1 ASPSSPPGGPPSSG
15 WPAPGRRRR
24 SRAPRRPRRRSP
36 FERGPR
42 RAVERLSP
50 TPGDRILLVGCGTGL
65 DLEHMPDGASITAI
79 DVVPE
84 NVRRTAERAEALD
97 LGVETRVADAE
108 DLPFADGSFDAVALH
123 LLLAVV
129 PDPEAVLAETA
140 RVLAT
145 DGCVSV
151 FDKLVPEG
159 TTPSLGRRAVNP
171 IARLLF
177 SDVTRKLE
185 PMVAGTSLTV
195 WAREWVLGG
204 FYSVA
209 TLEPAERSPERRRR
223 AEASA

>member
-1 ASPSSPPGGPPSSG
+1 MSPAG
-15 WPAPGRRRR
+15 WWRRARWRLYAPVYDRL
-24 SRAPRRPRRRSP
+24 ASP
-36 FERGPR
+36 FERGRR

-65 DLEHMPDGASITAI
+65 DLEHMSDGTLITAI
-79 DVVPE
+79 DIVPE
-84 NVRRTAERAEALD
+84 NVRRTAERADALGFD
-97 LGVETRVADAE
+97 IETRVADAE

-140 RVLAT
+140 RVLAS
-145 DGCVSV
+145 DGRVSV
-151 FDKLVPEG
+151 FDKFVPEG

-171 IARLLF
+171 VARLLF

-195 WAREWVLGG
+195 GTREWVLGG

-209 TLEPAERSPERRRR
+209 TLEPG
-223 AEASA
+223 

>member
-1 ASPSSPPGGPPSSG
+1 MSLAG
-15 WPAPGRRRR
+15 WWRRARWRLYAPVYDRL
-24 SRAPRRPRRRSP
+24 ASP
-36 FERGPR
+36 FERGRR
-42 RAVERLSP
+42 RAIERLSP

-65 DLEHMPDGASITAI
+65 DLEHMSDGTLITAI
-79 DVVPE
+79 DIVPE
-84 NVRRTAERAEALD
+84 NVRRTAERADALGFD
-97 LGVETRVADAE
+97 IETRVADAE

-140 RVLAT
+140 RVLT
-145 DGCVSV
+145 SDGRVSV
-151 FDKLVPEG
+151 FDKFVPEG

-171 IARLLF
+171 VARLLF

-195 WAREWVLGG
+195 GTREWVLGG

-209 TLEPAERSPERRRR
+209 TLEPG
-223 AEASA
+223 

>member
-1 ASPSSPPGGPPSSG
+1 MSLAG
-15 WPAPGRRRR
+15 WWRRARWRLYAPVYDRL
-24 SRAPRRPRRRSP
+24 ASP
-36 FERGPR
+36 FERGRR

-65 DLEHMPDGASITAI
+65 DLEHMSDGTLITAI
-79 DVVPE
+79 DIVPE
-84 NVRRTAERAEALD
+84 NVRRTAERADALGFD
-97 LGVETRVADAE
+97 IETRVADAE

-140 RVLAT
+140 RVLAS
-145 DGCVSV
+145 DGRVSV
-151 FDKLVPEG
+151 FDKFVPEG

-171 IARLLF
+171 VARLLF

-195 WAREWVLGG
+195 GTREWVLGG

-209 TLEPAERSPERRRR
+209 TLEPG
-223 AEASA
+223 

>member
-1 ASPSSPPGGPPSSG
+1 MSLAG
-15 WPAPGRRRR
+15 WWRRARWRLYAPVYDRL
-24 SRAPRRPRRRSP
+24 ASP
-36 FERGPR
+36 FERGR
-42 RAVERLSP
+42 WRAIERLSP

-65 DLEHMPDGASITAI
+65 DLEHMSDGTLITAI
-79 DVVPE
+79 DIVPE
-84 NVRRTAERAEALD
+84 NVRRTAERADALGFD
-97 LGVETRVADAE
+97 IETRVADAE

-140 RVLAT
+140 RVLAS
-145 DGCVSV
+145 DGRVSV
-151 FDKLVPEG
+151 FDKFVPEG

-171 IARLLF
+171 VARLLF

-195 WAREWVLGG
+195 GTREWVLGG

-209 TLEPAERSPERRRR
+209 TLEPG
-223 AEASA
+223 

>member
-1 ASPSSPPGGPPSSG
+1 MSLAG
-15 WPAPGRRRR
+15 WWRRARWRLYAPVYDRL
-24 SRAPRRPRRRSP
+24 ASP
-36 FERGPR
+36 FERGRR
-42 RAVERLSP
+42 RAIERLSP

-65 DLEHMPDGASITAI
+65 DLEHMSDGTLITAI
-79 DVVPE
+79 DIVPE
-84 NVRRTAERAEALD
+84 NVRRTAERADALGFD
-97 LGVETRVADAE
+97 IETRVADAE

-140 RVLAT
+140 RVLAS
-145 DGCVSV
+145 DGRVSV
-151 FDKLVPEG
+151 FDKFVPEG

-171 IARLLF
+171 VARLLF

-195 WAREWVLGG
+195 GTREWVLGG

-209 TLEPAERSPERRRR
+209 TLEPG
-223 AEASA
+223 

>member
-1 ASPSSPPGGPPSSG
+1 MSLAG
-15 WPAPGRRRR
+15 WWRRARWRLYAPVYDRL
-24 SRAPRRPRRRSP
+24 ASP
-36 FERGPR
+36 FERGRR
-42 RAVERLSP
+42 RAVEWLSP

-65 DLEHMPDGASITAI
+65 DLEHMPDGPLITAI
-79 DVVPE
+79 DIVPE

-108 DLPFADGSFDAVALH
+108 DLPFADDSFDAVALH

-140 RVLAT
+140 RVLT
-145 DGCVSV
+145 FDGRVSV
-151 FDKLVPEG
+151 FDKFVPEG

-171 IARLLF
+171 VARLLF

-195 WAREWVLGG
+195 GTREWVLGG

-209 TLEPAERSPERRRR
+209 TLEPA
-223 AEASA
+223 